1 MLEYRNTAILVVE
14 DKHNCIFGKAYH
26 KFKVMERELD
36 MEGRINHS
44 ISKIEKPFLIWKMC

>member
-1 MLEYRNTAILVVE
+1 MVE